1 MARQS
6 TFSSPLLLGFEDIER
21 LLDRVNKTTHDSYPP
36 YNIEAIGSE
45 RIRITL
51 AVAGFEREALAV
63 SLEDNELVIRG
74 KQAEEEEH
82 SFLHRGIATRQFH
95 RAFVLADG
103 LEVEDATLENGLLS
117 INLKRLRPQTVV
129 RNVAIKCAGEAHE
142 RGPAK
147 PERSV
152 SVLSVAGRRKSE

>member
-21 LLDRVNKTTHDSYPP
+21 LLDRVNKTAHDSYPP

-51 AVAGFEREALAV
+51 AVAGFEREALGV
-63 SLEDNELVIRG
+63 TIEDNELVVRG
-74 KQAEEEEH
+74 KQVEEGER

-103 LEVEDATLENGLLS
+103 LEVEGASLVNGLLS
-117 INLKRLRPQTVV
+117 ISLKRLRPETVV
-129 RNVAIKCAGEAHE
+129 RNVAIKCPSEVHE
-142 RGPAK
+142 KGLAK